1 MKALELENVS
11 KSYKIVKKLADK
23 QENQLLGLRNLTKF
37 FLGETFSIIGTRTV
51 TSITALDSVSFSV
64 EPGQVVGLFGKNGSG
79 KTTMLSILGGIF
91 PQDSGTVRCF
101 GYDYS
106 TDLYQ
111 VRKYVVPV
119 FGWLDAVTWA
129 FTGRQNIE
137 KFMIMHHVLPRQI
150 MDQIDELAK
159 EIDIYDRLDDRVARY
174 SQGMRVKIQVMAAIL
189 LYRMRGRSLLLLDE
203 PFIGLDVFVQRYL
216 RDFVKYK
223 MRKDNFAMFLATHQ
237 PEDIEEIC
245 DEVIVIDQGRI
256 IAKDSVD
263 NLRRM
268 VKKAENIRIKY
279 VPSNGEPLPKDLFQ
293 RRGILEH
300 KSLKRGGYIELD
312 LIVEDSRDT
321 LAWLV
326 SEMVKAGC
334 GIASLN
340 THVIKFE
347 DVLIRIIEE
356 NEKKKTTEAQRHGGE

>member
-11 KSYKIVKKLADK
+11 KSYKVVKKLRD
-23 QENQLLGLRNLTKF
+23 EGETHLLGFRNLTKF
-37 FLGETFSIIGTRTV
+37 FLGETFSILGTRTV
-51 TSITALDSVSFSV
+51 TSITALDDVSFSI

-106 TDLYQ
+106 TDLYE

-119 FGWLDAVTWA
+119 FGWLNAVTWA

-137 KFMIMHHVLPRQI
+137 KFMMLHHVPPAQVAGQV
-150 MDQIDELAK
+150 DDLAK
-159 EIDIYDRLDDRVARY
+159 EIEIHDRLDDRVARY
-174 SQGMRVKIQVMAAIL
+174 SQGMRVKIQVITAIL
-189 LYRMRGRSLLLLDE
+189 LYRVRGRSLLLLDE
-203 PFIGLDVFVQRYL
+203 PFIGLDVFSQRYL

-223 MRKDNFAMFLATHQ
+223 MRHENFAMLLATHQ

-245 DEVIVIDQGRI
+245 DEVIVIDEGRMV
-256 IAKDSVD
+256 AKDSVD

-268 VKKAENIRIKY
+268 VKKAENIQINY
-279 VPSNGEPLPKDLFQ
+279 ISSNGNALPDGFFQ
-293 RRGILEH
+293 RTGVLEH
-300 KSLKRGGYIELD
+300 RSLRRGKQIELD
-312 LIVEDSRDT
+312 LLVEDSREA

-326 SEMVKAGC
+326 SDMVKAGC
-334 GIASLN
+334 AITSLN
-340 THVIKFE
+340 TQPMKFE
-347 DVLIRIIEE
+347 DVLVKIIE
-356 NEKKKTTEAQRHGGE
+356 GGSS

>member
-11 KSYKIVKKLADK
+11 KSYKIVKKLQDK
-23 QENQLLGLRNLTKF
+23 GESRLLGLRNLTKF
-37 FLGETFSIIGTRTV
+37 FLGETFSIIGTRAV
-51 TSITALDSVSFSV
+51 TSITALDNVSFSV
-64 EPGQVVGLFGKNGSG
+64 QPGQVVGLFGRNGSG

-101 GYDYS
+101 GHDYS

-137 KFMIMHHVLPRQI
+137 KFMIMHHVPPSHI
-150 MDQIDELAK
+150 VEQIDELAR

-174 SQGMRVKIQVMAAIL
+174 SQGMRIKIQVMAAIL

-216 RDFVKYK
+216 RDFVKYR
-223 MRKDNFAMFLATHQ
+223 MRQDNFAMLLATHQ

-245 DEVIVIDQGRI
+245 DEVVVINNGRI

-268 VKKAENIRIKY
+268 VKKAESIKIKY
-279 VPSNGEPLPKDLFQ
+279 IPSNDKPLPVSLFQ
-293 RRGILEH
+293 RRGILER
-300 KSLKRGGYIELD
+300 KSLKRGGHIELD

-326 SEMVKAGC
+326 SEMVNAGC
-334 GIASLN
+334 GITSLN
-340 THVIKFE
+340 THVMKFE
-347 DVLIRIIEE
+347 DVLVRIIEE
-356 NEKKKTTEAQRHGGE
+356 SEKVEGA

>member
-11 KSYKIVKKLADK
+11 KSYKVVKKLPNK
-23 QENQLLGLRNLTKF
+23 EENNLFGFRNLTRF

-51 TSITALDSVSFSV
+51 TSITALDNVSFSV

-91 PQDSGTVRCF
+91 PQDSGVVRCF
-101 GYDYS
+101 GYDYNA
-106 TDLYQ
+106 DLYEI
-111 VRKYVVPV
+111 RKYVVPI
-119 FGWLDAVTWA
+119 FGWLDAITWA

-137 KFMIMHHVLPRQI
+137 KFMIMHHVHPAQI
-150 MDQIDELAK
+150 VDQIDELAK
-159 EIDIYDRLDDRVARY
+159 EIDIYDRFDDRAARY

-189 LYRMRGRSLLLLDE
+189 LYRMRGKSLLLLDE
-203 PFIGLDVFVQRYL
+203 PFIGLDVFAQRYL

-223 MRKDNFAMFLATHQ
+223 MRQDNFAMLLATHQ

-245 DEVIVIDQGRI
+245 DEVVVIDDGKI

-268 VKKAENIRIKY
+268 VKKAENIKINY
-279 VPSNGEPLPKDLFQ
+279 IPSDDNKLPDDLFQ

-300 KSLKRGGYIELD
+300 KLLTRGRHIELD
-312 LIVEDSRDT
+312 LVVEDSRDT
-321 LAWLV
+321 LAWLI
-326 SEMVKAGC
+326 SEMVKTGC
-334 GIASLN
+334 SITSLN
-340 THVIKFE
+340 THVMKFE
-347 DVLIRIIEE
+347 DVLVKLIEGDRRE
-356 NEKKKTTEAQRHGGE
+356 T